1 MAVDEIRG
9 GHTGAFLPAT
19 GVNTLRGGRT
29 GRLLPAAGVNIMRG
43 GHTGALLP
51 ATGGVDVRVGK
62 WRKMAGGS
70 AVPGGAAKPV
80 DSKADER
87 QSLPRDKAC
96 ERHGGKP
103 VSGTAGRVAEPGGEE
118 CCGRGGMRRKHFFR
132 LIFFLFN
139 INSYLAG

>member
-1 MAVDEIRG
+1 
-9 GHTGAFLPAT
+9 
-19 GVNTLRGGRT
+19 
-29 GRLLPAAGVNIMRG
+29 
-43 GHTGALLP
+43 
-51 ATGGVDVRVGK
+51 
-62 WRKMAGGS
+62 MAGGS

-87 QSLPRDKAC
+87 QSRRETKPPRDKAC
-96 ERHGGKP
+96 ERHGGMP